1 MKKETL
7 LTRIVKLVNFIV
19 DTIFPKIFWLF
30 WPVKVFTSFF
40 VWLQKLTWFISNEY
54 TKRQLGSCG
63 RGVRIYG
70 RFGFTGGKNI
80 YLGNNVHINENAF
93 FRGDGG
99 LYIGDNTHISR
110 NLVIYTVNHQY
121 QGKRLPYDEQ
131 KVLKP
136 VIIGSNVWIGTHV
149 LVVPG
154 VTIGDGAIVGMG
166 TVVSHDVPPLGVVG
180 LPPQQ
185 ILKRRDESHYAK
197 LVSAKAFG
205 GMSGYKWEE

>member
-1 MKKETL
+1 MKEETIFA
-7 LTRIVKLVNFIV
+7 RIVELVNFII

-30 WPVKVFTSFF
+30 WPFKVLTLFLG
-40 VWLQKLTWFISNEY
+40 WLHKLIWFISNEY

-70 RFGFTGGKNI
+70 RFRFTGAKNI
-80 YLGNNVHINENAF
+80 HLGNNVHINENAY

-136 VIIGSNVWIGTHV
+136 VKIGSNVWIGTHV

-166 TVVSHDVPPLGVVG
+166 TVVSQDVPPLSVVG

-185 ILKRRDESHYAK
+185 ILKQRDEAHYAK